1 MSTLRSEKMG
11 FYNLVM
17 PFESGWEILNELG
30 EISCLHFVPEKQ
42 ELGPNKPFSK
52 YLRRCE
58 EMKFKLEGFKELM
71 KRFNRKVLEGVDTQL
86 VLAHI
91 KDVLKT
97 RDRAEKT
104 YFEEVENEIEEKS
117 NYLNDQVKRFDDLL
131 EKRDKLIE
139 YKALLKKT
147 KEVLG
152 NSVIF
157 V

>member
-1 MSTLRSEKMG
+1 MG
-11 FYNLVM
+11 FYNLIM

-30 EISCLHFVPEKQ
+30 EISSLHFVPDKQ

-58 EMKFKLEGFKELM
+58 EMKYKLETFKELM
-71 KRFNRKVLEGVDTQL
+71 KRFNRKVIIGDDVPLILG
-86 VLAHI
+86 HI
-91 KDVLKT
+91 KEVLKT

-117 NYLNDQVKRFDDLL
+117 NYISDQVKRYDELL
-131 EKRDKLIE
+131 EKRDRLIE

>member
-1 MSTLRSEKMG
+1 M
-11 FYNLVM
+11 
-17 PFESGWEILNELG
+17 
-30 EISCLHFVPEKQ
+30 VP
-42 ELGPNKPFSK
+42 
-52 YLRRCE
+52 
-58 EMKFKLEGFKELM
+58 
-71 KRFNRKVLEGVDTQL
+71 KVLFSQTSLRVKMKINQRLVDETFNVRMGNCGLYNDQND
-86 VLAHI
+86 VNRI